1 VDALRKFAASPETR
15 KAVVDALP
23 SQTTPLVQVALIDLL
38 VDFKERSAAG
48 VLKTLATSRDANEG
62 VRQQAEWALEKL
74 Q

>member
-1 VDALRKFAASPETR
+1 M
-15 KAVVDALP
+15 VDALP

-48 VLKTLATSRDANEG
+48 VLKTLAANRDANDG